1 MKMERHHALAAQ
13 QGLLTLQTVSCAIAT
28 GVPSYVPGQWVDAL
42 DTVSQWLEARVLAVR
57 GDDLLIT
64 YSGWS
69 SRWDEWLPQSSP
81 RLAPFRTRTAHVTGA
96 WAASALPVCLPPQ
109 QLQQPA
115 GAAAGHGAEDC
126 SARALLPSA
135 VAWMATLQGMLT
147 RLQDLACQQPQAAAA
162 RHAAALVAG
171 EEREEGGGKV
181 GEEGSG
187 SGSGGGGGGGGAC
200 SSASSAESGKE
211 ELAALALQL
220 APLLDR
226 FGRVLV
232 DLAPGVKGL
241 AKAPEPVGEGGAHG
255 CECCGSGSASL
266 APSALAAAAAA
277 PAPAHSAE
285 GAQEALLP
293 PPPLLPASQAVQQQQ
308 HVEVVS
314 PLCLPVQPP
323 LLPSPLHLALAP
335 SGGYALTPALQAAE
349 ALGQCALT
357 HTARSDV
364 TWRLVRLPGYG
375 METQDG
381 SVSLLHSAHAHG
393 SGASDSGSGGGGGGG
408 SGGLLSP
415 ASVVSL
421 LEGVLRLE
429 LAAVAQA
436 ASAAAA
442 ATGLGG
448 GATEDPPACSP
459 AGGAG
464 GAAALL
470 PEIDPDHQSESLAD
484 STEIRAN
491 DEESGEWE
499 GFSDSDD
506 EEEH

>member
-1 MKMERHHALAAQ
+1 M
-13 QGLLTLQTVSCAIAT
+13 QTVSCAMST
-28 GVPSYVPGQWVDAL
+28 GAPSYVPGQWVDAL

-69 SRWDEWLPQSSP
+69 SRWDEWLPQTSP

-109 QLQQPA
+109 QLEQPA
-115 GAAAGHGAEDC
+115 GAGGAAAARHGAGDC

-135 VAWMATLQGMLT
+135 VAWMATLQGMLS
-147 RLQDLACQQPQAAAA
+147 RLQDLACQQPQAAAGA
-162 RHAAALVAG
+162 RGALVAG
-171 EEREEGGGKV
+171 EGREEGGGKV
-181 GEEGSG
+181 EECSSSG
-187 SGSGGGGGGGGAC
+187 AGGG
-200 SSASSAESGKE
+200 ASSAESGKE

-226 FGRVLV
+226 FGRVLA
-232 DLAPGVKGL
+232 DLAPGVKEL
-241 AKAPEPVGEGGAHG
+241 AKAPEPEGEEGAQE

-266 APSALAAAAAA
+266 APSAPAAAAAA
-277 PAPAHSAE
+277 AAHSAE
-285 GAQEALLP
+285 GAQEALLLS
-293 PPPLLPASQAVQQQQ
+293 PPLLPASQAEQQQQQQQ
-308 HVEVVS
+308 HVETAS
-314 PLCLPVQPP
+314 PLCLPAQPP
-323 LLPSPLHLALAP
+323 LLPSPLHPAR
-335 SGGYALTPALQAAE
+335 ALTPALQAAA

-357 HTARSDV
+357 HTLRSDV
-364 TWRLVRLPGYG
+364 AWRRVRLPGYG

-381 SVSLLHSAHAHG
+381 SVSLLHASHAHG
-393 SGASDSGSGGGGGGG
+393 SGASDSGSGGEGGGGA
-408 SGGLLSP
+408 SGGLAALLSST
-415 ASVVSL
+415 SVVSL

-448 GATEDPPACSP
+448 GAAEDPPVCL

-464 GAAALL
+464 GAAAQL

-499 GFSDSDD
+499 GSDSDD
-506 EEEH
+506 EGV